1 MPITPR
7 KSSTKSVPEERQH
20 GEEEG
25 ITIANGKIALEDE
38 AGNIITTYVM

>member
-1 MPITPR
+1 MTPR
-7 KSSTKSVPEERQH
+7 KNFTKSIPEDIHH